1 MSPAAK
7 PQPSSWLRIAVSG
20 DSMLPTLRNNDM
32 LLLWRSD
39 KFRPGQLVLLED
51 HAFRLTIKRLSHQ
64 IQNQWWVVGDNVE
77 NSIDSRSYGTVSTHQ
92 LRAVVIARYWPRPK
106 LFRQRVLLQ
115 QQNLQHLLAWYPTHT
130 SSEPHLCV
138 HSKHKTEIP
147 DLPFH

>member
-32 LLLWRSD
+32 LLLRRSD
-39 KFRPGQLVLLED
+39 RFRSGQLVLLED

-64 IQNQWWVVGDNVE
+64 IQDQWWVVGDNVE
-77 NSIDSRSYGTVSTHQ
+77 NSIDSRSYGAVSTHQ
-92 LRAVVIARYWPRPK
+92 LQAVVIARYWPRPK
-106 LFRQRVLLQ
+106 LFRQHFLLL
-115 QQNLQHLLAWYPTHT
+115 QQNLQHLFGWYPMHT
-130 SSEPHLCV
+130 SSELHLCV

-147 DLPFH
+147 DLPSR

>member
-32 LLLWRSD
+32 LLLRRSD
-39 KFRPGQLVLLED
+39 RFRSGQLVLLED

-64 IQNQWWVVGDNVE
+64 IQDQWWVVGDNVE

-92 LRAVVIARYWPRPK
+92 LQAVVIARYWPRPK
-106 LFRQRVLLQ
+106 LFR
-115 QQNLQHLLAWYPTHT
+115 
-130 SSEPHLCV
+130 
-138 HSKHKTEIP
+138 
-147 DLPFH
+147 